1 MYSAQR
7 GYLQRAPKVLTMRG
21 MGYSH
26 LALPMMQPPFSKQL
40 DSEA

>member
-7 GYLQRAPKVLTMRG
+7 GYLQQAPKVPMRG